1 SSHASLALSVVIPAY
16 NERLR
21 LPPMLD
27 EAVPYLEAHHS
38 PLAFQAGAEDHP
50 VGQKGYEILIVDDGS
65 SDGTTATALAY
76 AEEHPAVPIRVITLA
91 KNRGKGGAVKHG
103 VLHARGARIL
113 FVDADGATRFED
125 LRRVWKECARLE
137 HVAGGYAAVVGSRAH
152 LVGTDAVVK
161 RSFIRNILMH
171 CLHTILRTLG
181 VGHIQ
186 DTQCGFKLFSRACA
200 QLVFPAQH
208 VTHWMFDVEL
218 LILCSMLRI
227 PVTEVPVGW
236 HEVSGSKIN
245 LVWDSIG
252 MLKDLVVVR
261 ANYAIGRW

>member
-1 SSHASLALSVVIPAY
+1 LSVIIPAY
-16 NERLR
+16 NEVLR
-21 LPPMLD
+21 LPHMLD
-27 EAVPYLEAHHS
+27 EAVPYLQAHHAHEAAS
-38 PLAFQAGAEDHP
+38 EALHDPP
-50 VGQKGYEILIVDDGS
+50 PGQTGYEILIVDDGS
-65 SDGTTATALAY
+65 RDATSRTALAY
-76 AEEHPAVPIRVITLA
+76 AAAHPSAPIRVVTLA
-91 KNRGKGGAVKHG
+91 QNRGKGGAVKHG

-125 LRRVWKECARLE
+125 LSRLWKECARLE
-137 HVAGGYAAVVGSRAH
+137 TVAQGYAAVVGSRAH

-161 RSFIRNILMH
+161 RSLIRNILMYG
-171 CLHTILRTLG
+171 LHTILRTLG

-227 PVTEVPVGW
+227 PVSEVPVGW

-261 ANYAIGRW
+261 ANYAIGRWPV